1 MASRSLSA
9 EERVVNR
16 WIQLI
21 AAIIAM
27 LAISN
32 LQYAWTLFTG
42 LLRTALHASLPKIQ
56 VAFSKRGALESSDV
70 PVVTRMLN

>member
-1 MASRSLSA
+1 
-9 EERVVNR
+9 VVLKSTPPQPRAANQ

-27 LAISN
+27 PAISN

-42 LLRTALHASLPKIQ
+42 PLRQSLHASLPQIQ
-56 VAFSKRGALESSDV
+56 VAFSTIMRA
-70 PVVTRMLN
+70 P